1 MAASGPTRPR
11 SFTWYNGVA
20 LALALI
26 WALFPIYWT
35 LNASF
40 THWYDLYALRDTKE
54 RVPTPSAVEG
64 PRSVAERQPSSPWLP
79 DDPTFENYRNIFVDH
94 ENPMGNTE
102 TASWRAIV
110 TSLAVA
116 SVSTF
121 FSIVIGLM
129 AAFAFAR
136 YRTGGNILPFYVLS
150 FRMIPAMVI
159 AIPFFYFASTLGPNA
174 TPFMLTLIYIA
185 YTAPLS
191 AWLLKGFIEQV
202 PAQIEDAAM
211 MDGLSRWQ
219 AHFTITVPL
228 IKGGL
233 AATTLFIF
241 ILNWT
246 EGPLAVALGYGAWIT
261 LPVQVI
267 DKTASPN
274 LQAALA
280 VLAALPPLVV
290 GIYIRRH
297 LGRAFTLGAIKG

>member
-1 MAASGPTRPR
+1 ML
-11 SFTWYNGVA
+11 NGVA

-26 WALFPIYWT
+26 WTLFPVYWT
-35 LNASF
+35 LNSSLK
-40 THWYDLYALRDTKE
+40 HWYDLYTMRDSKE

-64 PRSVAERQPSSPWLP
+64 PRSVAEKQPSSLWF
-79 DDPTFENYRNIFVDH
+79 PTNLTLENYHHVFVDH
-94 ENPMGNTE
+94 EDPMGKNE
-102 TASWRAIV
+102 SASWHSIV
-110 TSLAVA
+110 TSVGVA
-116 SVSTF
+116 TVSTF
-121 FSIVIGLM
+121 FSIIFGLM

-136 YRTGGNILPFYVLS
+136 YRTGGYILPFHVLS

-159 AIPFFYFASTLGPNA
+159 AIPFAYFAATLGPNS
-174 TPFMLTLIYIA
+174 TPFMLALIYIA

-202 PAQIEDAAM
+202 PTQIEDAAM

-219 AHFTITVPL
+219 AHLQITMPL

-246 EGPLAVALGYGAWIT
+246 EGPLAVALAYGKWTT

-280 VLAALPPLVV
+280 VLAAIPPLVV
-290 GIYIRRH
+290 GIFIRRH
-297 LGRAFTLGAIKG
+297 LGRAFTLGAIKN

>member
-1 MAASGPTRPR
+1 MEAASGPRR
-11 SFTWYNGVA
+11 RFTWYHGVV

-35 LNASF
+35 LNASLK
-40 THWYDLYALRDTKE
+40 HWYDLYDLRDTKE

-64 PRSVAERQPSSPWLP
+64 PRSVAERQPSTPWFPINL
-79 DDPTFENYRNIFVDH
+79 TTENYRHIFVDH

-102 TASWRAIV
+102 TASWRALL
-110 TSLAVA
+110 TSIAVA
-116 SVSTF
+116 SVSTLC
-121 FSIVIGLM
+121 SIGVGLM

-136 YRTGGNILPFYVLS
+136 YRTGGNLLPFYVLS

-159 AIPFFYFASTLGPNA
+159 AIPFAYFASTFGPNA

-202 PAQIEDAAM
+202 PWQLEEAAM

-219 AHFTITVPL
+219 AHLEITVPL

-246 EGPLAVALGYGAWIT
+246 EGPLAVALGYGDWIT
-261 LPVQVI
+261 LPVQII

-290 GIYIRRH
+290 GIYIRKN
-297 LGRAFTLGAIKG
+297 LGRAFTLGAIKT